1 MSTLDPILDLLRT
14 SRDRWKTLRLE
25 GHEWRHGARLQ
36 EAFLTQASP
45 KGLVVLRPAVAEDTE
60 APEETSEPWR
70 LWLAKPDKIRAEFQV
85 GTAVVTAVFV
95 GDCWSSW
102 GVGPGVRTNQDNPR
116 HGHGVGPG
124 EALVET
130 ARLLDEADLTMP
142 GRADFLARPVYVV
155 LAVPKPAVRPGRIG
169 PALHGLGVGAEEC
182 RLLVDAERGVVLRS
196 EALRGGLA
204 FRVIEAEFVAFD
216 EAFPSDAFS
225 PPPGS

>member
-1 MSTLDPILDLLRT
+1 VSTLDPVLDLLRT
-14 SRDRWKTLRLE
+14 SRERWQTLRLE
-25 GHEWRHGARLQ
+25 GHEWRHVARLQ

-45 KGLVVLRPAVAEDTE
+45 KGLVVLRQAVAEDGE

-95 GDCWSSW
+95 GDRWWSW
-102 GVGPGVRTNQDNPR
+102 GVGPGVRTNQGNPR

-130 ARLLDEADLTMP
+130 ARLLDEADLTLQ
-142 GRADFLARPVYVV
+142 GRAEFLARPVHVV
-155 LAVPKPAVRPGRIG
+155 LAVPKPAAGAGRIG
-169 PALHGLGVGAEEC
+169 PALYGLGVGAEEC
-182 RLLVDAERGVVLRS
+182 RLLVDVERGVVLRS
-196 EALRGGLA
+196 EALGGGLA
-204 FRVIEAEFVAFD
+204 FRVIAADSVAFD

-225 PPPGS
+225 PPPTS